1 MRVAF
6 ALLTFTALAA
16 THSAADEI
24 DGAYDLVPLVP
35 AYTDLLTAALK
46 STSFSES
53 VGSMRVCWSDVIS
66 VKAQVVAGIN
76 YMLDING
83 CNVLMSEGKCSN
95 VTLASC
101 TPSPY
106 QVVIFE
112 QSWTNTLELS
122 SITKVDTIK
131 GSCHQTNPIA
141 PNQAKNPMCSC
152 QQPSAEEETLLK
164 HWLEAMGLDD
174 YGYDTSYSWL
184 AGYPHNIN
192 GCSPSESVKM
202 LYSDHP
208 WLPSAVVEDADCD
221 RIEKSQILAWFKLNG
236 LDKYGNAIGTYE
248 STSPLFDPRTNT
260 MMTLCVYTRFY
271 KGPNFPWLI
280 RKMATP

>member
-6 ALLTFTALAA
+6 ALLTFTQALAA
-16 THSAADEI
+16 THSAADDI
-24 DGAYDLVPLVP
+24 DGAYDLHARV
-35 AYTDLLTAALK
+35 LLGPT
-46 STSFSES
+46 
-53 VGSMRVCWSDVIS
+53 WIS

-131 GSCHQTNPIA
+131 GSCHQTNLIG
-141 PNQAKNPMCSC
+141 PNQTKNPMCSC

-192 GCSPSESVKM
+192 GRSPSESVKM

-208 WLPSAVVEDADCD
+208 WPPSAVVEDADCD
-221 RIEKSQILAWFKLNG
+221 RIEKSQILAWFKLNR
-236 LDKYGNAIGTYE
+236 LDE
-248 STSPLFDPRTNT
+248 
-260 MMTLCVYTRFY
+260 
-271 KGPNFPWLI
+271 
-280 RKMATP
+280 MATP